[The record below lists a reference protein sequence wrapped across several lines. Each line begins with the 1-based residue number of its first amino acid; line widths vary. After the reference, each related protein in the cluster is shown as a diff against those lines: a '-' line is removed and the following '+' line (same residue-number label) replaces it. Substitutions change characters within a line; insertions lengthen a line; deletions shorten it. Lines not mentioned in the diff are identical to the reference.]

1 MLAAP
6 VLAVVPAPGPGVPVE
21 VEEVVA
27 SIGEV
32 APAPSLG
39 PAGASHCQLHVQ
51 LLLGGA
57 PHLDGSESQ
66 SWVRFSL
73 YS

>member
-1 MLAAP
+1 MSYILSEYDGCKEGLSP
-6 VLAVVPAPGPGVPVE
+6 VVQQ
-21 VEEVVA
+21 
-27 SIGEV
+27 STIGQ
-32 APAPSLG
+32 
-39 PAGASHCQLHVQ
+39 GAIANSHGLLHVQ

>member
-1 MLAAP
+1 MLPAP

-32 APAPSLG
+32 APSLG
-39 PAGASHCQLHVQ
+39 PAGPRHRQLHVQ
-51 LLLGGA
+51 LLLGRA
-57 PHLDGSESQ
+57 PHLYRSDQ
-66 SWVRFSL
+66 NI
-73 YS
+73 

>member
-1 MLAAP
+1 MLPAP

-39 PAGASHCQLHVQ
+39 PAGPRHCQLHVQ
-51 LLLGGA
+51 LLLGRA
-57 PHLDGSESQ
+57 PHLYRSDQ
-66 SWVRFSL
+66 NM
-73 YS
+73 